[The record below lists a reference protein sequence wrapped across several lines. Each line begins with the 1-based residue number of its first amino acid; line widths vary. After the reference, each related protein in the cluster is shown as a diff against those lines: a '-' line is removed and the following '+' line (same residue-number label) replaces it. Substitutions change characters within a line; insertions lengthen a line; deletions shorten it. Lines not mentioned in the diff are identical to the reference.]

1 MTKPLRKVAV
11 LLAGGASQRMRRDKA
26 SLEFDGKTLLTR
38 GADLLQSLVIENLI
52 DEYVVSGPYPQ
63 AIEDDS
69 PHLGP
74 VGGIFSII
82 GALQLNIGDL
92 LLAVPIDM
100 PLLQKSHL
108 ETLIDFTL
116 QNGRT
121 CCYLKA
127 WLPICLVISPQLLEA
142 MEKQKAT
149 KKGLSVRALLELSKG
164 DALPPDESH
173 DLVNTNTP
181 EQWQKLI
188 KEHNR

>member
-1 MTKPLRKVAV
+1 
-11 LLAGGASQRMRRDKA
+11 
-26 SLEFDGKTLLTR
+26 
-38 GADLLQSLVIENLI
+38 
-52 DEYVVSGPYPQ
+52 
-63 AIEDDS
+63 
-69 PHLGP
+69 
-74 VGGIFSII
+74 
-82 GALQLNIGDL
+82 
-92 LLAVPIDM
+92 M

-108 ETLIDFTL
+108 EILIDFTL